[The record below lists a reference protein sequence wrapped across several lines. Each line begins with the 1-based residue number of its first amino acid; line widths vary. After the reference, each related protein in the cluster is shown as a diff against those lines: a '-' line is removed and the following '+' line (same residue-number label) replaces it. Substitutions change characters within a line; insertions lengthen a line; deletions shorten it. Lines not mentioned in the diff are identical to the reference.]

1 MKKIIVVD
9 DEPEIIE
16 VLKEFL
22 GKKGYEVIT
31 ALEGAEALNI
41 LLKNNDIDM
50 MLLDRKMPKVDG
62 ITVLKKLKESGRDI
76 PVILMTGSVGFE
88 HHAEEMEKLGYVRED
103 ILIKPVDLYVLLNLI
118 EKKLSTAD
126 GSV

>member
-41 LLKNNDIDM
+41 LLKDNDIDM